1 MISDDPACHFA
12 ETLAQKASPFLYP
25 CTIEYSLIA
34 AAVVYKM
41 YCSVGRIS
49 RHIISDDTLDVHDSA
64 DGVTNT
70 DCSKANKGLF
80 LGLFIAILTLIS
92 ISCFFVFGSKPDGS
106 FTASLIFY
114 ATEITLLF
122 LACSLVIAGFFKLQ
136 QLRFSS
142 LADDNCTLDDRLLVV
157 SLFGLFAFNV
167 FLVVSSVANIDE
179 SGLIGILSLV
189 SAVLAFIQA
198 AKQTVFILDAL
209 RRRAITERQARRK
222 PGRTLVTFLLLCNLS
237 LWVVNTF
244 EVKKAEAV
252 DMHVRYYGNLPWSII
267 THACVPMLIFFR
279 FHSTVCLSD
288 IWVHAY
294 MIKASDA

>member
-1 MISDDPACHFA
+1 MENPSCQFA

-25 CTIEYSLIA
+25 CTIQYSLIG

-49 RHIISDDTLDVHDSA
+49 RYVMDDVTLEHHGPTAGLIDP
-64 DGVTNT
+64 

-92 ISCFFVFGSKPDGS
+92 ISCFFVFGSKPGGA
-106 FTASLIFY
+106 FTASLMFY
-114 ATEITLLF
+114 VTEITLLI
-122 LACSLVIAGFFKLQ
+122 LACTLVIVGFLKLQ
-136 QLRFSS
+136 QLRFS
-142 LADDNCTLDDRLLVV
+142 LQADDNCTLDDRLLVI
-157 SLFGLFAFNV
+157 SLFGLFIFNV

-179 SGLIGILSLV
+179 VGLIAILSLV
-189 SAVLAFIQA
+189 SAVLAFLQS
-198 AKQTVFILDAL
+198 AKQTVFIIDGL
-209 RRRAITERQARRK
+209 RRRAVTERQASRK

-237 LWVVNTF
+237 LWVVNIL
-244 EVKKAEAV
+244 EVKKVESV
-252 DMHVRYYGNLPWSII
+252 DMHVGYYGYLPWSII
-267 THACVPMLIFFR
+267 THVCVPMLIFFR

-294 MIKASDA
+294 MIKPSDA